1 MKMRF
6 QNLWMCVGVLA
17 AALSGQAAWAGPAG
31 DNDPRRPLVAVC
43 ATVMIA
49 VLLLAAKAA
58 LVAFN
63 LCATHWRPVLIRKGR
78 EILVASPLKSFL
90 VGLVNVVLAL
100 IVGGTLASHKVTVV
114 FGLLL
119 LIALLLVLLVSRAL
133 VYQLLGMRLVGEVS
147 DPEGLPSTRAHCWGG
162 AVVELAFLTP
172 IVGQLAAIV
181 VTVMTTGALVLA
193 WMSRERVAVP
203 VSEQPTQ

>member
-1 MKMRF
+1 
-6 QNLWMCVGVLA
+6 
-17 AALSGQAAWAGPAG
+17 
-31 DNDPRRPLVAVC
+31 
-43 ATVMIA
+43 
-49 VLLLAAKAA
+49 
-58 LVAFN
+58 
-63 LCATHWRPVLIRKGR
+63 
-78 EILVASPLKSFL
+78 
-90 VGLVNVVLAL
+90 LVNVVLAL

-119 LIALLLVLLVSRAL
+119 LIALLLVLYVSRAL
-133 VYQLLGMRLVGEVS
+133 VYQLLGMRLVGEMS

-172 IVGQLAAIV
+172 IVGQLAMIV

-193 WMSRERVAVP
+193 WMSRERAAVP